1 MLDDNLSADFMR
13 PVSTNLNSREVR
25 YRSNRNRASYII
37 LGSRVVISSRILYL
51 NYKLPYNASVKLPY
65 NASVSLQQSLKS
77 WVGQLFE
84 KELILFLW
92 LLNTSVASSIT
103 FEFEF

>member
-25 YRSNRNRASYII
+25 YRSSRNRASYII
-37 LGSRVVISSRILYL
+37 LGSRLVISSRILYL
-51 NYKLPYNASVKLPY
+51 NYKLPY

-84 KELILFLW
+84 KELILLLW